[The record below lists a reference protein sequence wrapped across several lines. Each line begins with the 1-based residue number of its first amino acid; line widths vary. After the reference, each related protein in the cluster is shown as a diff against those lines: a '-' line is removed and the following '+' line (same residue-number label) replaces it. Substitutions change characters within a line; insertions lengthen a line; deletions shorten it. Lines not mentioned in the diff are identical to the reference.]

1 MNSKYTRN
9 RSYRDFKFVDGDEPT
24 PKRAIL
30 LKKNKSFLERL
41 YNKIKNLFK
50 L

>member
-1 MNSKYTRN
+1 MNSKYTTN
-9 RSYRDFKFVDGDEPT
+9 RTYRDFKIVDGDEPT

-30 LKKNKSFLERL
+30 LKKNKSFLERI
-41 YNKIKNLFK
+41 YNRIKKLFK